1 MLFETKHVTV
11 GQKIATFA
19 VLRVLEFKS
28 FSVGVLAFGVEFV
41 PINYLRPPWNFL
53 APVHAV

>member
-28 FSVGVLAFGVEFV
+28 FSVGVLAFGFQFV
-41 PINYLRPPWNFL
+41 QITYLRPPWNSL
-53 APVHAV
+53 AQVHAV

>member
-1 MLFETKHVTV
+1 MLFETKNVTV

-28 FSVGVLAFGVEFV
+28 FSVEVLVFGFQFV
-41 PINYLRPPWNFL
+41 QLTYLWPLWNSL
-53 APVHAV
+53 AQVHNV